1 MGVAREGRG
10 SLSLYLGMLGKKFL
24 EEKAEKT
31 GKIFSIDRTQTGAHR
46 LHGKLLK
53 SSGISK
59 KGGSDKTLTPLEIQ
73 R

>member
-1 MGVAREGRG
+1 
-10 SLSLYLGMLGKKFL
+10 MLGKKFL

-31 GKIFSIDRTQTGAHR
+31 GKIFSTDRTQTGAHR

-53 SSGISK
+53 SSGKSK
-59 KGGSDKTLTPLEIQ
+59 TGGGDKTMTPLEIQ

>member
-1 MGVAREGRG
+1 MEEECVMSYENINI
-10 SLSLYLGMLGKKFL
+10 KKFL

-31 GKIFSIDRTQTGAHR
+31 GKIFSIDSTQTGAHR